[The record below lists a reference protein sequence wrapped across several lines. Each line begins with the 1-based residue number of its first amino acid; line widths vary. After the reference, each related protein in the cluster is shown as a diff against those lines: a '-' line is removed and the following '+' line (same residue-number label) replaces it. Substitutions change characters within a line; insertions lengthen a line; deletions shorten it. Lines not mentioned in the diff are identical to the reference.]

1 MLCFIAAWRSFTV
14 AYCMEI
20 TSEVHNFMISF
31 YHKAPILILH
41 IQKKNL
47 ALTDK
52 STGSISGN
60 QGNGNSGKVISSDIE
75 T

>member
-1 MLCFIAAWRSFTV
+1 M
-14 AYCMEI
+14 
-20 TSEVHNFMISF
+20 
-31 YHKAPILILH
+31 
-41 IQKKNL
+41 

-75 T
+75 TERNKTFLKLMNWKK